1 MREQNKRFSLRRE
14 GPCLLLILLL
24 AIQSL
29 VVMKYGTEVRNLS
42 GDEHYY
48 VKRSGWI
55 IRHGRLPK
63 ADKAHYDAQE
73 GKTFRKWSDFRP
85 QGYPLFLAALGI
97 DENNHPDRR
106 KAATAIQLLL
116 ISIVLMTLLR
126 LVPDPFPAKW
136 IAAVAFGVQPWTFE
150 FAASL
155 YPDSLN
161 ASLYALGCILLARS
175 PYFGGR
181 PATFLPGVFSGVLLG
196 ACMFLRPEM
205 FLFSFFPVAIL
216 GVRSI
221 VFKTGNKKT
230 FSCAM
235 ACFVA
240 IASFFVI
247 FVGHRLWFEG
257 RLFAQ
262 FVHVTPGLEEWG
274 KTWIGTERER
284 YGLVWGLR
292 EGKKGFDD
300 IPQRAFSGHDEQ
312 ERIRTALNNASRAGT
327 FTKEADDVFLKIAEE
342 RKKNLLGGLLW
353 PKAWCALHLWLNVDT
368 NPYLLMALS
377 AIHRPLRLLA
387 LGALLFLKIVVV
399 VAIVMWTAK
408 NIGKVLRTEGAV
420 SDLALLS
427 ISVVVAR
434 TALFGFILDLIEHRY
449 VLLCWPMALFLFAI
463 WTSEAMKGGIWAKKT
478 GT

>member
-1 MREQNKRFSLRRE
+1 M
-14 GPCLLLILLL
+14 LLLLLL
-24 AIQSL
+24 AIQSA
-29 VVMKYGTEVRNLS
+29 VVLKYGTGPRNLS

-48 VKRSGWI
+48 VKRSAWI

-73 GKTFRKWSDFRP
+73 GRTFRKWSDFRP

-97 DENNHPDRR
+97 DESNHPDRR
-106 KAATAIQLLL
+106 KIATAINLLL
-116 ISIVLMTLLR
+116 VSIVLMALLR
-126 LVPDPFPAKW
+126 FVPASFPYRW
-136 IAAVAFGVQPWTFE
+136 IAAVVFGVQPWTFE

-161 ASLYALGCILLARS
+161 ACLYALGCILLARS

-181 PATFLPGVFSGVLLG
+181 TATLLSASFSGVFLG

-205 FLFSFFPVAIL
+205 FLFSFFPVAIV
-216 GVRSI
+216 GVRGI
-221 VFKTGNKKT
+221 VFKNENKKM
-230 FSCAM
+230 FSCAL
-235 ACFVA
+235 ASFVV
-240 IASFFVI
+240 IASLFAV

-257 RLFAQ
+257 RFFAK

-274 KTWIGTERER
+274 KTWLGTERER

-292 EGKKGFDD
+292 EGRKGFDD
-300 IPQRAFSGHDEQ
+300 IPERAFSGHDEQ
-312 ERIRTALNNASRAGT
+312 ERIRTALDNASRAGT

-342 RKKNLLGGLLW
+342 RKKNLIGGLLL

-377 AIHRPLRLLA
+377 GIQRPLRLLV
-387 LGALLFLKIVVV
+387 LGALLFLKLVVV
-399 VAIVMWTAK
+399 VAVVMWTAK
-408 NIGKVLRTEGAV
+408 NIRKVLRTDGAV

-427 ISVVVAR
+427 ISVIVAR
-434 TALFGFILDLIEHRY
+434 TALFGFFLDLIEHRY
-449 VLLCWPMALFLFAI
+449 VLICWPFALLLFAL
-463 WTSEAMKGGIWAKKT
+463 WASEAMRGSRRAKIT
-478 GT
+478 VNGRCYD